1 MKRNL
6 VNIMAGIAALST
18 LALSAEP
25 LGVALAF
32 TTTNKCQG
40 QSPEIRLTQ
49 VPSGTT
55 AYKVQMT
62 DEQVPT
68 FRHWNETLPATG
80 PVIPAGASKS
90 YYGPCPPSGKH
101 TYRVTV
107 TALDSA
113 GKVLAQGTYRAEAN
127 SQ

>member
-1 MKRNL
+1 MKYRSVL
-6 VNIMAGIAALST
+6 MVFVFAVC
-18 LALSAEP
+18 P
-25 LGVALAF
+25 ALAHPAEAMGVTLTF
-32 TTTNKCQG
+32 TSQTKCQG

-49 VPSGTT
+49 VPPGSV

-68 FRHWNETLPATG
+68 FRHWSETLPATG

-107 TALDSA
+107 TALDQA
-113 GKVLAQGTYRAEAN
+113 GKPLAQGTYRAEAD